1 MALDIKNFK
10 VTWRGTWKGEQGTK
24 EMMQFTGEVNRTDVQ
39 KIHLKTALLYLR
51 NQ

>member
-10 VTWRGTWKGEQGTK
+10 VTWRGNWKDMTSYK
-24 EMMQFTGEVNRTDVQ
+24 RNDGEVNRTDVL